1 MNRYMYKLLTSQ
13 VGICPHGGLLVRG
26 LVVYLQA
33 EPTKSPML
41 ISNIDNTII
50 SLLVL
55 SAGLHEMYVK
65 WSVNTIHVLTYLSH
79 VLTIT

>member
-1 MNRYMYKLLTSQ
+1 MYKLLTSQ
-13 VGICPHGGLLVRG
+13 VGIRPHGGLLVRG

-33 EPTKSPML
+33 KPTKSSDIPML

-65 WSVNTIHVLTYLSH
+65 WSVNAIHVLTYLSH